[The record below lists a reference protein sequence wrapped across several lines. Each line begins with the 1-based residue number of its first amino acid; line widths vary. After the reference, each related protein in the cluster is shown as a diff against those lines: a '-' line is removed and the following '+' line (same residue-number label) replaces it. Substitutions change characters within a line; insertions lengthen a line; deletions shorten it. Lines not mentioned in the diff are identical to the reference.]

1 MSKTMSKTGFGQSKI
16 VQLKKPIG
24 QIQNPTLPTSSQLN
38 INKTFESQKD
48 LITKIIISALFKM
61 LDINVYLK
69 QIRRTNMVRHLQLLD
84 NPIVLKL
91 KKSEF
96 NPIINKSTRF
106 VSSDDE
112 SSKKDHQPNKKK
124 SKIPEKS
131 KKSSSIKASNKST
144 EIVSSDDK
152 NDEGHQPKKNSKNSK
167 KKSKSKKSKKQRK
180 QKQLTS

>member
-96 NPIINKSTRF
+96 NPIMLENAYHSP
-106 VSSDDE
+106 E
-112 SSKKDHQPNKKK
+112 E
-124 SKIPEKS
+124 SKIDS
-131 KKSSSIKASNKST
+131 DNNSN
-144 EIVSSDDK
+144 ENHIVI
-152 NDEGHQPKKNSKNSK
+152 
-167 KKSKSKKSKKQRK
+167 
-180 QKQLTS
+180 